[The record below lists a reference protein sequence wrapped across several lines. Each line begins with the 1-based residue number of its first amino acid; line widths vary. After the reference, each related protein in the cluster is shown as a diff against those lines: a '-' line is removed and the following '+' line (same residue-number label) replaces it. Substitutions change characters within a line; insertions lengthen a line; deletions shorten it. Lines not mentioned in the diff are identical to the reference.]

1 MFEVVGDVC
10 AIHMSNKHV
19 VPDALAAKQ
28 AQLDMATSL
37 IESHSGQHEQQQ
49 AALNRLTAEA
59 SAPCTRAHLHECM
72 HAHAHAQVCAH
83 VRHAHAH
90 AHAHAHTHTHTLALW
105 NGANNCHHQAAACW
119 VFTSVVCS
127 CIIRSKQKRI
137 GSRSMLRSS
146 LSLNGRLSRYLKSV
160 SADAACRFWFRT
172 AGEQLEHSMDCL
184 MECSM
189 ELSME
194 RPMERQMECSMEC
207 DRLFDR
213 MLMWNGHSGTNR
225 MWTNLTKM

>member
-28 AQLDMATSL
+28 AQLDMATRL

-90 AHAHAHTHTHTLALW
+90 AHTHTHTHLHFGMVPIIATTKLQPTGCSPQL
-105 NGANNCHHQAAACW
+105 CAAA
-119 VFTSVVCS
+119 
-127 CIIRSKQKRI
+127 
-137 GSRSMLRSS
+137 
-146 LSLNGRLSRYLKSV
+146 
-160 SADAACRFWFRT
+160 
-172 AGEQLEHSMDCL
+172 
-184 MECSM
+184 
-189 ELSME
+189 
-194 RPMERQMECSMEC
+194 
-207 DRLFDR
+207 
-213 MLMWNGHSGTNR
+213 
-225 MWTNLTKM
+225 